1 MGTLNYSDYRAMLGQ
16 HNLGSLRL
24 NEGGDAL
31 ELVNNHKYAI
41 WKNGVVIDPDQNQR
55 VRQDF
60 YRSIEAYVASSGFAT
75 GEGRVQAF
83 LEAVK
88 RDLTGEG
95 SGKSDLTR
103 SDDLARIID
112 KVDTAILSGDF
123 SIEQPVAEPNAQAPN
138 QPVEDKPLSRRF
150 VMVANNVDMEP
161 GRVDAEKGGRHVN
174 FQDHTLATIR
184 AQLNPAK
191 GHNRT
196 LVNYLADRL
205 GISKAQVSTYLKTRP
220 ESLMTLA
227 KKTLESERF
236 QMQMAQDKEL
246 YKTAAANGRLA
257 QALISAA
264 MQEIHGEKL
273 SDCAM
278 RDMKGTEKEVCGIL
292 SGLQNVPVRE
302 LLQNKEFIPFM
313 KALNAISD
321 PTTSGR
327 FAFTL
332 LGCKASV
339 GRTPDGTAYCRMG
352 NAGFKLRSQDMAYLK
367 STLVNQLSV
376 EEGLEIEDL
385 RELYSDDFLGSE
397 AFGEFKPTISKA
409 VISAH
414 TGLSSLR
421 LQSLSD
427 KEMEG
432 FADQILSG
440 TTPEDVMKK
449 TIVDGCTRMY
459 SPGTINMIQ
468 EFESSPELQS
478 TVSFKNPGVKPSG
491 LKGLV
496 ADMFLNAD
504 VWKMDSAA
512 DIGAKLVESLA
523 DNLTALKELKT
534 GDLDELVKT
543 LPSVGDQKET
553 LKALLQNLKETVKEA
568 NLDDKEAFKEF
579 CSGRKDVFS
588 EMAATLD
595 TISQAGIE
603 HFKDVF
609 SRLIDEGLEVKEDKR
624 PVKEKSLEELSQEQR
639 NGTKSPEAKFM
650 RTLLKEYLAN
660 TEPKVNHAMMASLFR
675 AEGGAELDEAHQLGA
690 LFKGAGPIFQ
700 KFLQGI
706 PAGALPEKMRAVVAD
721 MKTNLAPIPEKVV
734 LAQLAQVVKES
745 NGAIKSISVD
755 KTLGSASVGQAFLCT
770 LTDGEGKTSQCVIKM
785 LKPDVQNNYSREIDI
800 INRLADEVDRNSDTP
815 GSMKATLQARLDSI
829 QTELDLTVEGKHVED
844 GQVYNGESD
853 LKAKARDADLVVG
866 MKLVD
871 GIKTKANIIALELA
885 EGETLDKSIN
895 AANALLEEFSANATS
910 RRLANQLYLWKKDGA
925 SCLEMKQKLI
935 ETSKTL
941 AQKQKLMVACAQ
953 KWFNEAVYG
962 SGFVHGDVHAGNVV
976 LADKGDKITVID
988 YGNAFTLK
996 KSEQES
1002 LQKMTAFATAGN
1014 VDGFLKSLF
1023 KEITTDPQLRK
1034 TEMTEAKV
1042 RADKQL
1048 MSDLQDVFAK
1058 GDDSAVIDRMTIAIG
1073 MLRQNGVAVPGAIFN
1088 FLEGMQRVKNAIT
1101 DVTDACDEINARIG
1115 CLVPD
1120 DAYYY
1125 NADEGH
1131 LTEEGRKIMYGWAD
1145 HLLPLGKMVS
1155 SASTYNPASDLF
1167 KSMNSASYDRFCKGE
1182 KTLDELVDAAI
1193 KKACGGEDVTPEE
1206 IETRLKISL
1215 DVVSGFMRDANEK
1228 AALETK
1234 FNDWKSNKS
1243 DESLKTLVRSLISAQ
1258 QAPMKEFYSVPEAE
1272 ELKSFGEAVGKVV
1285 ADSMTDA
1292 DGNMGLM
1299 AGMRLLGT
1307 YGFETSFR
1315 VLYSQDS
1322 KNGYYKIQSA
1332 KSKSLKFFDAKEGY
1346 NVRVL
1351 QGSGIRHCRLNTVD
1365 KMELSSLRKRGANM
1379 LFSAK
1384 VVNSLYDSVTAKWST
1399 FELKDRD
1406 EKDPAP
1412 ITDEEVMTAFVDEL
1426 GDNMARFLIEDMLA
1440 EKDFSS
1446 MSRQSFEKNEKE
1458 NRQAAMGVF
1467 KSAAFNEDAPNLSLT
1482 RYLVPLVCRGEI
1494 QLNNFFGGLR
1504 KNAAFDKLVTKDKI
1518 KTLAEKLQKKYLT
1531 KEMVT
1536 KLRDKLRDSYERTYG
1551 EKAFPQNG
1559 KMTDEEIKQMITATF
1574 EGQLPI
1580 ILKCSFNYISSG
1592 LVGTQSKADEDYWS

>member
-376 EEGLEIEDL
+376 EEGLKIEDL

-397 AFGEFKPTISKA
+397 TFGEFKSTVSRA

-421 LQSLSD
+421 LLSLSN
-427 KEMEG
+427 EEQNT
-432 FADQILSG
+432 FAEQILSG
-440 TTPEDVMKK
+440 N
-449 TIVDGCTRMY
+449 VDPDLLGKIDASTKRMY
-459 SPGTINMIQ
+459 SPATIDTILS
-468 EFESSPELQS
+468 FEKSPELQTS
-478 TVSFKNPGVKPSG
+478 VSFKNPGVKPSG

-496 ADMFLNAD
+496 SDMFLNAD
-504 VWKMDSAA
+504 VWKVDMMSNDA
-512 DIGAKLVESLA
+512 GAKLVESLA

-568 NLDDKEAFKEF
+568 NLDDKETFKEF

-609 SRLIDEGLEVKEDKR
+609 SRLIDEGLEVKEDNR

-800 INRLADEVDRNSDTP
+800 INRLADEVDRKSDTP

-895 AANALLEEFSANATS
+895 AANALLEEFSANTTS

-976 LADKGDKITVID
+976 LADKITVID

-1023 KEITTDPQLRK
+1023 KEVTADPQLRK

-1145 HLLPLGKMVS
+1145 HLLPLGKMAS
-1155 SASTYNPASDLF
+1155 SASTYNPASDFF
-1167 KSMNSASYDRFCKGE
+1167 KSVNSASYDRFCKGE

-1228 AALETK
+1228 AALEAK

-1258 QAPMKEFYSVPEAE
+1258 QAPMKELYSVPEAE

-1299 AGMRLLGT
+1299 AGLSLLGT
-1307 YGFETSFR
+1307 YGYETSFR

-1332 KSKSLKFFDAKEGY
+1332 KSKSLKFFDEKEGY
-1346 NVRVL
+1346 DVRVPH
-1351 QGSGIRHCRLNTVD
+1351 GSGRRQCHLNTVD

-1384 VVNSLYDSVTAKWST
+1384 VVNSLYDSVTAKWSRIG
-1399 FELKDRD
+1399 FGLEDRD

-1412 ITDEEVMTAFVDEL
+1412 ITDEKVMTAFVDEL

-1440 EKDFSS
+1440 EKDITSTY
-1446 MSRQSFEKNEKE
+1446 RQSFDKSTKK
-1458 NRQAAMGVF
+1458 NRQAAMESIKSNVF
-1467 KSAAFNEDAPNLSLT
+1467 NADVVNLSLT

-1504 KNAAFDKLVTKDKI
+1504 KNAAFDKLVTEDKI
-1518 KTLAEKLQKKYLT
+1518 KALAEKLQGKYLT

-1551 EKAFPQNG
+1551 KKAFPEDG
-1559 KMTDEEIKQMITATF
+1559 KMKDEEIEQMITDTF
-1574 EGQLPI
+1574 VGQLPI

-1592 LVGTQSKADEDYWS
+1592 LVGAQSKADED